1 MVRTYQEV
9 FNELYIIDVR
19 GAGNRIVL
27 ALPRRSPLTADQLA
41 AKAGAVGVAKK
52 FRYDLAERVR
62 QGFNHATAKSS
73 EGRVLRD
80 AEFAKPKP

>member
-1 MVRTYQEV
+1 VE
-9 FNELYIIDVR
+9 
-19 GAGNRIVL
+19 
-27 ALPRRSPLTADQLA
+27 QLA